1 MRSAVFRPTEFQTL
15 VIASERNEPGDDDEH
30 VQSVPRLG
38 EVGLLADDSHRRHL
52 DEHLDGE
59 EDEDEMVEQEI

>member
-1 MRSAVFRPTEFQTL
+1 V

-38 EVGLLADDSHRRHL
+38 EVRLLADDSHRRHL